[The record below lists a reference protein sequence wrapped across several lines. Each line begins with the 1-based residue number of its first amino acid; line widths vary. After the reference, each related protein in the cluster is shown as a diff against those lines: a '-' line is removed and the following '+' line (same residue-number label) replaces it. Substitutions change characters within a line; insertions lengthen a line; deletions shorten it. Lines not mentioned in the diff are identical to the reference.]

1 MITYTNECVDCPQG
15 CVHCGRKRVRT
26 VICDCC
32 RKEIDIEYDGLY
44 TLEGY
49 DDLCR
54 DCLLELCEKEDDG
67 E

>member
-32 RKEIDIEYDGLY
+32 REEIDVEY
-44 TLEGY
+44 
-49 DDLCR
+49 DLCR
-54 DCLLELCEKEDDG
+54 DCLLELCAKEDD
-67 E
+67 EK